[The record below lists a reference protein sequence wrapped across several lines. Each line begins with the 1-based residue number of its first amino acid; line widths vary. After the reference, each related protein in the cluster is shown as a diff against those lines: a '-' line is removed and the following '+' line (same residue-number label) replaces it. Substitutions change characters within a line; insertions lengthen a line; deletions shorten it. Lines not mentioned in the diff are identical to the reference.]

1 MKRLKAMKN
10 LKIVLLSYSLLLT
23 SLAQAQIFRWVK
35 TGKLTNTDGNQQSAA
50 TGIAQANGQVVA
62 TGYFVSSLTLAGK
75 TIGVAPYEQG
85 AFTIFGP
92 ANGTDSWL
100 QSGLGKNVTGT
111 TAGLDRAGNSYVSYT
126 ISGDATFD
134 TEALQSQAAYNYSVT
149 ALVKYTPDG
158 RVAWLRKLDAGRRV
172 EVASIAVAA
181 DGTCTLGGS
190 YAGTLTLAGQPP
202 LTSSQSTGHDAT
214 SGLLTQF
221 DAAGT
226 CRWVRQ
232 VSAPL
237 ARVTS
242 VALDATGEVSVS
254 GMISA
259 ADIPTGNT
267 TATAT
272 ATFAP
277 GVTLTTQ
284 LSDGFVAKYTA
295 QGALRWVQK
304 IGGEANDFAEGVAA
318 DASGAVFVC
327 GEFGSNAV
335 ALGTASATFGPFQ
348 LTSTGFP
355 SYPYGFGDPDGFVAK
370 YDAQGTCQWVQAI
383 RGGEYEAVRSVA
395 VNQRGE
401 VYVGGAAYSGVL
413 FGANTSLQGTT
424 VGYQG
429 YVAKYSGAGELR
441 WLQSYGGSGR
451 YSLAA
456 SSFWSGL
463 GLTTDGVGRVYICG
477 AFQGDAYFGGI
488 YASGTVGSVE
498 YPFIAALDDQ
508 ELPLATRP
516 SAALNATLQV
526 YPNPTTGPTR
536 VAWPAS
542 SQPTRLEVLDVLGR
556 PVRTEVL
563 AASATEHQLELT
575 GLPPGVYLVRLHTQ
589 AANQLVQR
597 LIVK

>member
-1 MKRLKAMKN
+1 MKN
-10 LKIVLLSYSLLLT
+10 LKFVLLSGGLLMA
-23 SLAQAQIFRWVK
+23 SLAQAQVFRWAKV
-35 TGKLTNTDGNQQSAA
+35 GEITNADSSQQSAA
-50 TGIAQANGQVVA
+50 TSIAQANGQVVA

-75 TIGVAPYEQG
+75 TVGVAPYEQG
-85 AFTIFGP
+85 AFTLAGP
-92 ANGTDSWL
+92 ATGTDSWL
-100 QSGLGKNVTGT
+100 QAGLGKNVTGT
-111 TAGLDRAGNSYVSYT
+111 AIGMDAAGNSYVSYT
-126 ISGDATFD
+126 IKGDATFD
-134 TEALQSQAAYNYSVT
+134 METIQSPADYYYSVT
-149 ALVKYTPDG
+149 ALVKYTPAG

-172 EVASIAVAA
+172 EIASLAVAA
-181 DGTCTLGGS
+181 DGTCTLGGR
-190 YAGTLTLAGQPP
+190 YAGTLALAGQPP
-202 LTSSQSTGHDAT
+202 LTSNQPAAYDDT
-214 SGLLTQF
+214 SGLLAQF
-221 DAAGT
+221 DAEGT

-254 GMISA
+254 GWISA
-259 ADIPTGNT
+259 ANIPTGNT
-267 TATAT
+267 TAT

-277 GVTLTTQ
+277 GVTLTSQ
-284 LSDGFVAKYTA
+284 LADGFVAKYTA

-304 IGGEANDFAEGVAA
+304 IGGEANNFAEGVAA

-335 ALGTASATFGPFQ
+335 ALGTATATFGPFQ

-355 SYPYGFGDPDGFVAK
+355 SYPYGFGAPDGFVAK

-395 VNQRGE
+395 VNKRGE
-401 VYVGGAAYSGVL
+401 VYVGGAAYAGVL
-413 FGANTSLQGTT
+413 FGTNTSLQGTT

-456 SSFWSGL
+456 SSFRSGL

-477 AFQGDAYFGGI
+477 AFQSDAYFGGI
-488 YASGTVGSVE
+488 YASGTTGSVE

-508 ELPLATRP
+508 ELPLAARP
-516 SAALNATLQV
+516 ATNAATALQV
-526 YPNPTTGPTR
+526 YPNPSAGPVR
-536 VAWPAS
+536 VAWPAGAR
-542 SQPTRLEVLDVLGR
+542 PTHLDVLDALGR
-556 PVRTEVL
+556 PVRT
-563 AASATEHQLELT
+563 AALPPAATEHPLDLT
-575 GLPPGVYLVRLHTQ
+575 GLPPGIYLLRLQTLGAGLLTQ
-589 AANQLVQR
+589 KLV
-597 LIVK
+597 LN